1 MVELLPFGQSETNT
15 LKKYISEKYTFE
27 EEKVWQVYSKMV
39 KLLFSKG
46 EVKVSIRVEFDA
58 TLIHIIMF

>member
-1 MVELLPFGQSETNT
+1 MFEIETNT

-27 EEKVWQVYSKMV
+27 EDKVLQVYSKMV
-39 KLLFSKG
+39 NLPFSKS